1 MRLTLRTLLAYLD
14 DILEPAQTKEIG
26 SKLTESKFASD
37 LVERIRDVMRR
48 RRLSAPEVEEVDGSL
63 DANVMAAYLDNTL
76 APDKVTDVE
85 KICLESDVHLAEAAA
100 CHQILTMVLGEPVEI
115 ASDSRRRMYGLVS
128 QGSGD
133 NHAAIAAG
141 QPSAAAVAHDDLDDL
156 PTPAKAEERTEKIDS
171 LLPDYLRP
179 RPFWQRALYVTVP
192 AVLVGLLAILIFTD
206 QTFNSRFGKFF
217 GGSDNTAGQ
226 GVAGVGSPAPHL
238 PVEKHKDA
246 TRGAHETLPGATD
259 AVAAGGAAKLP
270 VSSTSAAATPPS
282 QMEPKSPTTETA
294 ANGPEST
301 PGSTLP
307 NSTLPNSTLPG
318 SPLPDS
324 TLPGAAGP
332 TSPAPSLPDTV
343 TTTNPTTANP
353 TTTNPTTATPT
364 TSPSP
369 AAPTTATPSGTNVAA
384 SPTNPATTGGP
395 ATLTPGAPTRA
406 APTPAPT
413 SPTEMSAKPGPSTPV
428 ASIGSSKS
436 GRAVPAPPVPGI
448 TGSESKSAPAP
459 ASAAGATAKPERS
472 LPETPLEVKLVSKS
486 GVLLGYDPTREDWF
500 VLERPSLKL
509 PSPAD
514 ETPKGEKGDP
524 ATQLVSPA
532 PPVPMAGE
540 RRADLLAAPEPFDNQ
555 LDLGDGLCRLWL
567 VGGSSARLLAP
578 AGESRFG
585 IELRE
590 GRIVLRSGLGP
601 NSTGNYTPLVV
612 TLVVRGDQYQVKF
625 LHPDTQCGIEITP
638 QFPNKPGQDA
648 KDVSYNGGLYIVSGD
663 VQFTAATGRQWTLAA
678 GRSISLAPSDLAV
691 ATDLSGASFRLRGAA
706 PTWLN
711 PETRKIPPSLTR
723 IAKDFGEAF
732 LADQPVSLSIG
743 TLAKSEK
750 NPKIAEFAA
759 KTLALTRQ
767 YPSLVEVLAQVPH
780 EEAVQAAAR
789 GLRAWLPLSPTNVT
803 QLQKELSTAFV
814 PAVEDI
820 VLRLLWGYN
829 IDDARNLETSKQLVE
844 WLDNDKLAVRVLA
857 IDQISALTGG
867 QTLRYRA
874 GMKTGDRKATKK
886 QWDHYVE
893 QHKGLVHK

>member
-141 QPSAAAVAHDDLDDL
+141 QPAEAAAANDELDDL
-156 PTPAKAEERTEKIDS
+156 ATPTRPEERTEKIDS
-171 LLPDYLRP
+171 LVPDYLRKP
-179 RPFWQRALYVTVP
+179 PFWQRALYVTVP

-226 GVAGVGSPAPHL
+226 VAANL
-238 PVEKHKDA
+238 PNHPSVQPVAKHKDA
-246 TRGAHETLPGATD
+246 ASGAHESLPGATD

-282 QMEPKSPTTETA
+282 QTEPKSPATETA
-294 ANGPEST
+294 ANGPDST
-301 PGSTLP
+301 AG
-307 NSTLPNSTLPG
+307 STLPNSTLPG

-343 TTTNPTTANP
+343 TTTNPTTA
-353 TTTNPTTATPT
+353 TPT

-369 AAPTTATPSGTNVAA
+369 TAPTTAAPGGTNVAA

-395 ATLTPGAPTRA
+395 ATLTPATPTPA

-413 SPTEMSAKPGPSTPV
+413 TPTEMSAKPGPSTPV
-428 ASIGSSKS
+428 ASIGSAKS

-459 ASAAGATAKPERS
+459 ASGAGATAKPEKS

-601 NSTGNYTPLVV
+601 NSTDNYTPLVV

-789 GLRAWLPLSPTNVT
+789 GLRAWLPLSPTNVA